1 MMFIVLGVV
10 NHYLPPTMYATLLLI
25 AIGIVVY
32 LLLMMTMKNQYVR
45 QILRHLRHK
54 TI

>member
-1 MMFIVLGVV
+1 
-10 NHYLPPTMYATLLLI
+10 
-25 AIGIVVY
+25 
-32 LLLMMTMKNQYVR
+32 LLMMTMKNQYVW

>member
-1 MMFIVLGVV
+1 
-10 NHYLPPTMYATLLLI
+10 
-25 AIGIVVY
+25 VY
-32 LLLMMTMKNQYVR
+32 LLLMMTMKNQYVW

>member
-1 MMFIVLGVV
+1 
-10 NHYLPPTMYATLLLI
+10 
-25 AIGIVVY
+25 
-32 LLLMMTMKNQYVR
+32 LMMTMKNQYVW

>member
-1 MMFIVLGVV
+1 
-10 NHYLPPTMYATLLLI
+10 
-25 AIGIVVY
+25 
-32 LLLMMTMKNQYVR
+32 MMTMKNQYVW

>member
-1 MMFIVLGVV
+1 
-10 NHYLPPTMYATLLLI
+10 
-25 AIGIVVY
+25 
-32 LLLMMTMKNQYVR
+32 LLLMMTMKNQYVW